1 MEENKAQKRD
11 LETLV
16 GNTLRYGVWISFALS
31 AIGLVWLLF
40 LHPESAFAPEALPLV
55 PEKFSFGAMIKGLS
69 AFNPAQI
76 AMLGSLVLLLTPL
89 LRVVFALFG
98 YWKTGNKLYTF
109 ITLTVLVIIW
119 ISVLIGVTH

>member
-1 MEENKAQKRD
+1 METNKAPKRD

-31 AIGLVWLLF
+31 AIGLVLLLA
-40 LHPESAFAPEALPLV
+40 LHPESRFVPGALSQE
-55 PEKFSFGAMIKGLS
+55 PEKFSFTAMLNGLRH
-69 AFNPAQI
+69 FKPAAI
-76 AMLGSLVLLLTPL
+76 VMLGSLVLLLTPL
-89 LRVVFALFG
+89 LRIIFALFG
-98 YWKTGNKLYTF
+98 YWKNGNKLYTW